1 MSNMINDQIIDII
14 SDVADMDKVQVM
26 NALSPA
32 NLKKSAAFTGG
43 GCIVDFA
50 RDILI
55 GKLWDDVVDAAAPTD
70 NIGEK

>member
-1 MSNMINDQIIDII
+1 MSHWVNDQIIDNII

-26 NALSPA
+26 NSLSPA
-32 NLKKSAAFTGG
+32 NLKKAAAFTGG

-55 GKLWDDVVDAAAPTD
+55 DQMWDDVVDAGGPH
-70 NIGEK
+70 G

>member
-1 MSNMINDQIIDII
+1 MSHWVNDQIVDNII

-26 NALSPA
+26 NSLSPA
-32 NLKKSAAFTGG
+32 NLKKASAFTGG

-55 GKLWDDVVDAAAPTD
+55 DQMWNEVVDMGGPH
-70 NIGEK
+70 G

>member
-1 MSNMINDQIIDII
+1 MSHWVNDQIIDNII

-26 NALSPA
+26 NSLSPA
-32 NLKKSAAFTGG
+32 NLKKAAAFTGG

-55 GKLWDDVVDAAAPTD
+55 DQMWDDVVDMGGPC
-70 NIGEK
+70 G